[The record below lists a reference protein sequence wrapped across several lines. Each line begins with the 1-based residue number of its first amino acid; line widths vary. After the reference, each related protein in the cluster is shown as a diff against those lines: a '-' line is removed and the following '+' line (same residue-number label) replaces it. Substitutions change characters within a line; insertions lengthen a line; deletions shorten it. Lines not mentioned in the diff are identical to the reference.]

1 MRKTSSMDP
10 GAKML
15 KVKDIMSTELLT
27 VTPDTEVVQAA
38 KLLVE
43 RHINGILVVDEEGRL
58 KGILCQSDLIV
69 QQKSFPLPSF
79 FTILDGIIPLKSRE
93 AMETEIKKIAAV
105 TVEEAM
111 TANPVYV
118 NPEDSVQAVA
128 NLMVEKKYHTL
139 PVVEDGKLVG
149 VVGKEDV
156 LRTLLP

>member
-1 MRKTSSMDP
+1 
-10 GAKML
+10 ML
-15 KVKDIMSTELLT
+15 KVKDIMSTDLMT
-27 VTPDTEVVQAA
+27 VRPDTEVAQAA

-43 RHINGILVVDEEGRL
+43 RHINGIPVVDEGGRL
-58 KGILCQSDLIV
+58 KGILCQSDLIM

-79 FTILDGIIPLKSRE
+79 FTLLDGIIPLKSRD
-93 AMETEIKKIAAV
+93 AMEAEVRKIAAV

-111 TANPVYV
+111 TANPVFV
-118 NPEDSVQAVA
+118 SPEDSVQTVA

-139 PVVEDGKLVG
+139 PVVEGGKLVG